1 MKSTTLFLLFI
12 LFASGLNAQKK
23 PFTIEEFY
31 KIKSVGSPVLSNSG
45 ERIAYSVTEYDLPAA
60 KTTSTVYVMNKNG
73 SSLKSISD
81 KLPGAYSPFWS
92 VSDDLYLLSKGQL
105 YKYSFDKDNVEQ
117 LTDFYPGI
125 SAPVVS
131 NDERYVAFTADLFPE
146 CGVENDCNKR
156 LDESTANGPV
166 QAYIADNLMFRHW
179 TQYKGEKETFLILY
193 DMVEKKYEI
202 ITSSDVLS
210 DTYMLGGGPKYAFSP
225 DSRILAYVSTP
236 EKNIAASTNT
246 DIYLLPIG
254 SKEAVNITFAN
265 NAWDGTPA
273 FSPDGNY
280 IAYRTQTTPGFEAD
294 RFRVAVYDI
303 KALQTQ
309 TLTEA
314 FDYTTSDLS
323 WSQDSKSIYFTA
335 NVQGYNPVFK
345 VDAVSKVVTKVTDD
359 KAVRGYQI
367 SKDQQTVFL
376 NFSSVDK
383 PGEIYSYTLN
393 SGTYSQITFYNKK
406 ISEAVDI
413 RPAEQM
419 WVDGADGIPV
429 HVFIVKPHGFEE
441 YKKYPLIINV
451 HGGPQMQWMD
461 SYRGDWQIYPGSGY
475 VVAFLNPHGS
485 TGYGS
490 KYTEAISK
498 DWGGKVYEDVMKV
511 TEALEKLPYIDSEK
525 MGAMG
530 WSYGGYMMNWL
541 QGHTKKFK
549 CLASMMGVYD
559 LESMWGAT
567 EELWFVNWDI
577 GGQPWNSD
585 LYAKY
590 SPSNYVQNFSTP
602 ALIITGEKDFRVPYT
617 QSLQY
622 FTTLQSL
629 GIDSRLIVFKN
640 DGHWP
645 NNIKSMPLY
654 YNAHL
659 EWFHKYL
666 GGEPAPYNSSEM
678 VKNNIFK

>member
-146 CGVENDCNKR
+146 CGVENDCNKK

-179 TQYKGEKETFLILY
+179 TEYKGEKETFLILY
-193 DMVEKKYEI
+193 DMVEKKYET

-406 ISEAVDI
+406 ISEEVDI

-645 NNIKSMPLY
+645 NSIKSMPLY

>member
-146 CGVENDCNKR
+146 CGVENDCNKK

-309 TLTEA
+309 TLTEV

-406 ISEAVDI
+406 ISEEVDI

-645 NNIKSMPLY
+645 NSIKSMPLY

>member
-92 VSDDLYLLSKGQL
+92 ISDDLYLLSKGQL

-146 CGVENDCNKR
+146 CGVENDCNKK

-179 TQYKGEKETFLILY
+179 TEYKGEKETFLILY

-406 ISEAVDI
+406 ISEEVDI

-645 NNIKSMPLY
+645 NSIKSMPLY

>member
-146 CGVENDCNKR
+146 CGVENDCNKK

-179 TQYKGEKETFLILY
+179 TEYKGEKETFLILY

-309 TLTEA
+309 TLTEV

-406 ISEAVDI
+406 ISEEVDI

-645 NNIKSMPLY
+645 NSIKSMPLY

>member
-12 LFASGLNAQKK
+12 LFTSGLNAQKK

-146 CGVENDCNKR
+146 CGVENDCNKK

-179 TQYKGEKETFLILY
+179 TEYKGEKETFLILY
-193 DMVEKKYEI
+193 DIVEKKYET

-406 ISEAVDI
+406 ISEEVDI

-645 NNIKSMPLY
+645 NSIKSMPLY

>member
-12 LFASGLNAQKK
+12 LFAFGLNAQKK

-179 TQYKGEKETFLILY
+179 TEYKGEKETFLILY

-406 ISEAVDI
+406 ISEEVDI

-645 NNIKSMPLY
+645 NSIKSMPLY

>member
-92 VSDDLYLLSKGQL
+92 ISDDLYLLSKGQL

-146 CGVENDCNKR
+146 CGVENDCNKK

-179 TQYKGEKETFLILY
+179 TEYKGEKETFLILY

-406 ISEAVDI
+406 ISEEVDI

-559 LESMWGAT
+559 LKSMWGAT

-645 NNIKSMPLY
+645 NSIKSMPLY

>member
-179 TQYKGEKETFLILY
+179 TEYKGEKETFLILY

-309 TLTEA
+309 TLTEV

-406 ISEAVDI
+406 ISEEVDI

-645 NNIKSMPLY
+645 NSIKSMPLY

>member
-12 LFASGLNAQKK
+12 LFAFGLNAQKK

-179 TQYKGEKETFLILY
+179 TEYKGEKETFLILY

-376 NFSSVDK
+376 YFSSVDK

-406 ISEAVDI
+406 ISEEVDI

>member
-1 MKSTTLFLLFI
+1 MKSKALFLLLV
-12 LFASGLNAQKK
+12 LFAISLYAQKK
-23 PFTIEEFY
+23 PFTIEDFY
-31 KIKSVGSPVLSNSG
+31 KVKTVGSPVLSNSG
-45 ERIAYSVTEYDLPAA
+45 ERIAYSVTEYDLPSA

-73 SSLKSISD
+73 SSLESISD

-92 VSDDLYLLSKGQL
+92 VNDDLFLLSKGQL
-105 YKYSFDKDNVEQ
+105 YKYSFDTDKVEQ
-117 LTDFYPGI
+117 LTDFYPGV

-131 NDERYVAFTADLFPE
+131 NDERYVAFTANLFPE
-146 CGVENDCNKR
+146 CGTDNDCNKK
-156 LDESTANGPV
+156 LDESSSNGPV
-166 QAYIADNLMFRHW
+166 QAYIADKLMFRHW
-179 TQYKGEKETFLILY
+179 TEYKGEKETYLILY
-193 DMVEKKYEI
+193 DMVEKKYET

-210 DTYMLGGGPKYAFSP
+210 GTYMLGGGPKYAFSP

-254 SKEAVNITFAN
+254 TKEAVNITFAN
-265 NAWDGTPA
+265 NAFDGTPV

-280 IAYRTQTTPGFEAD
+280 IAYSTHTIPGYEAD

-303 KALQTQ
+303 KALQSQ
-309 TLTEA
+309 ILTEA
-314 FDYTTSDLS
+314 FDYTTSDMS
-323 WSQDSKSIYFTA
+323 WSPDSKSIYFTA

-345 VDAVSKVVTKVTDD
+345 VDAVSKEVSKITDD

-367 SKDQQTVFL
+367 SKDQKTVFL

-383 PGEIYSYTLN
+383 PGEIYSYTIN
-393 SGTYSQITFYNKK
+393 SGVYSQITFYNKK
-406 ISEAVDI
+406 ISEEVDI

-419 WVDGADGIPV
+419 WVDGADGVPV

-441 YKKYPLIINV
+441 YKKYPLIVNV

-461 SYRGDWQIYPGSGY
+461 SYRGDWQVYPGSGY

-498 DWGGKVYEDVMKV
+498 DWGGKVYEDVMRV
-511 TEALEKLPYIDSEK
+511 TEALEKLPYVDSEK

-541 QGHTKKFK
+541 QGHTTKFK
-549 CLASMMGVYD
+549 CFASMMGVYD

-567 EELWFVNWDI
+567 EELWFANWDL
-577 GGQPWNSD
+577 GGQPWNSE

-602 ALIITGEKDFRVPYT
+602 TLIITGEKDYRVPYT

-645 NNIKSMPLY
+645 NSIKSMPLY

-666 GGEPAPYNSSEM
+666 GGKPAPYNSNEM

>member
-12 LFASGLNAQKK
+12 LFTSGLNAQKK

-146 CGVENDCNKR
+146 CGVENDCNKK

-179 TQYKGEKETFLILY
+179 TEYKGEKETFLILY
-193 DMVEKKYEI
+193 DMVEKKYET

-406 ISEAVDI
+406 ISEEVDI

-645 NNIKSMPLY
+645 NSIKSMPLY

-666 GGEPAPYNSSEM
+666 GGKPAPYNSSEM

>member
-146 CGVENDCNKR
+146 CGVENDCNKK

-179 TQYKGEKETFLILY
+179 TEYKGEKETFLILY

-309 TLTEA
+309 TLTEV

-406 ISEAVDI
+406 ISEEVDI